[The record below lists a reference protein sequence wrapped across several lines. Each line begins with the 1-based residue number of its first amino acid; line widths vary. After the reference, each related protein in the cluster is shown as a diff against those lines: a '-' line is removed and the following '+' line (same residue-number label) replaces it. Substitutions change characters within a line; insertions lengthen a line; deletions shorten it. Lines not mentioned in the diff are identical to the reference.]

1 MEIDLRMNFRTVF
14 VRSFTGIGVLLA
26 VPAGAAHAAAAPAE
40 APAPAAI
47 DRPAIVTRHSGTFGG
62 RTIAYTAT
70 VEGLTVATGPR
81 GEAAR
86 IVSFTYTRD
95 RVDPARR
102 PVLFLFNGGPIAA
115 SQYLHIGGLGPRR
128 VAYPDDVAA
137 PPSSFRLV
145 DNAFSPLDA
154 VDLVFV
160 DPASTGFSRAATGTD
175 PQAYFSVEADARQ
188 FAAFIRAWL
197 KHHGREGA
205 PVYLLGESYGT
216 NRATEIARQLAEAP
230 EPLPLAGVFLYGQ
243 AANIIEYSQR
253 PANVVSYVASLP
265 TLAAIGWYHGKA
277 DRKGRPIETFLAEA
291 RSFAKGEYLATLYQG
306 SAASEADR
314 RHAAVRLAEFTGIPA
329 DWYLANGL
337 RISKERYRTE
347 LLKDR
352 GLLLGRSDARYT
364 APITDQGGAPDPS
377 DVVSDAA
384 EKFFAQYLRSELKV
398 DWPEPY
404 VPVLGRGFD
413 GWGWGK
419 ATSPFG
425 DWPYYTGLTRMM
437 ERNPAFRLVI
447 GNGFYDTMTTM
458 GAAELLAT
466 QSGWDPARVTLRYY
480 DGGHMGYSVAATA
493 RAMGDDIRT
502 LVTAKEGTKR

>member
-1 MEIDLRMNFRTVF
+1 MEIASRMNI
-14 VRSFTGIGVLLA
+14 RSAFIRSLTGFGMALA
-26 VPAGAAHAAAAPAE
+26 VPATIAHAATDGPAAS
-40 APAPAAI
+40 AAI
-47 DRPAIVTRHSGTFGG
+47 DRPAVVTRHSGTFAG
-62 RTIAYTAT
+62 RKIAYTAT
-70 VEGLTVATGPR
+70 VEGLTVATGPQ

-86 IVSFTYTRD
+86 VVSFAYTRD
-95 RVDPARR
+95 RTAPARR

-128 VAYPDDVAA
+128 VAYPDDVTAA
-137 PPSSFRLV
+137 PASFRLV

-154 VDLVFV
+154 ADLVFV
-160 DPASTGFSRAATGTD
+160 DPASTGFSRVAAGTD

-197 KHHGREGA
+197 KRHGREGA

-216 NRATEIARQLAEAP
+216 NRATEIARQLADGP

-253 PANVVSYVASLP
+253 PANVVSYAASLP

-277 DRKGRPIETFLAEA
+277 ERKGRPIEAFLAEA
-291 RSFAKGEYLATLYQG
+291 RAFAGDAYLTALYRG
-306 SAASEADR
+306 NAASEAQR
-314 RHAAVRLAEFTGIPA
+314 RHIAARLAEFTGISA
-329 DWYLANGL
+329 DWYLANDL
-337 RISKERYRTE
+337 RITKERYRTE

-384 EKFFAQYLRSELKV
+384 ERFFTQYLRSELKV

-404 VPVLGRGFD
+404 VPILGRGFD
-413 GWGWGK
+413 GWNWGRT
-419 ATSPFG
+419 TSPFG
-425 DWPYYTGLTRMM
+425 DWPYYTGITRMM
-437 ERNPAFRLVI
+437 ERNPDFRLVI

-480 DGGHMGYSVAATA
+480 DGGHMGYSVAETA

-502 LVTAKEGTKR
+502 MVTANKTARR